1 MDTIWLLII
10 APLVILAII
19 ATVGA
24 LVGER
29 APSVPVDPWRLRGLR
44 DRHEV
49 AELDRLERERAR
61 AILEAQLE
69 HELDAPG
76 NGLVPA
82 SLQPRGHRAAPR
94 TRTA

>member
-44 DRHEV
+44 DRHEI
-49 AELDRLERERAR
+49 AELDRAERERAR
-61 AILEAQLE
+61 AVLEAQLE

-82 SLQPRGHRAAPR
+82 ALQPRSIRPATRTRAA
-94 TRTA
+94 

>member
-10 APLVILAII
+10 APLVILAIA
-19 ATVGA
+19 ATLGA
-24 LVGER
+24 LVGEQ
-29 APSVPVDPWRLRGLR
+29 APRVPVDPWLLRGLR

-49 AELDRLERERAR
+49 AELDRAERERAR

-69 HELDAPG
+69 HELDARG
-76 NGLVPA
+76 NGLVPVA
-82 SLQPRGHRAAPR
+82 LQPRIAPPARR